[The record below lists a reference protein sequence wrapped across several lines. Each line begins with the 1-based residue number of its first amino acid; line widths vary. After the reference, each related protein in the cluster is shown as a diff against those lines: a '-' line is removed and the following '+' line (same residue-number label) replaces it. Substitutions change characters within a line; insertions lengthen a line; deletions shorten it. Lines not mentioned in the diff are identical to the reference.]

1 MTANA
6 VERDA
11 QLISAARNGER
22 SAFDELVARHKQATY
37 RLVRRYIGD
46 ADEAYDVLQ
55 DTFVAAWLALPRF
68 DLRQPFTPWLRAIAL
83 NKCRDYG
90 RRASVRIRM
99 LMQFARDPTSPG
111 ASADRAVTPETSHR
125 AERLQ
130 WLDEALSRLP
140 AKYKEPL
147 LLTLVSGLSQ
157 REAAEELGLTE
168 KAVEMRIRRAK
179 QLLTTASTP
188 LSHVPEG

>member
-1 MTANA
+1 VTADA
-6 VERDA
+6 VGSDA
-11 QLISAARNGER
+11 QLINAARSGER
-22 SAFDELVARHKQATY
+22 AAFNELVTRHKALTY
-37 RLVRRYIGD
+37 RLIRRYLGD

-55 DTFVAAWLALPRF
+55 ETFVAAWLALSRF
-68 DLRQPFTPWLRAIAL
+68 DPQQPFAPWLRAIAL

-99 LMQFARDPTSPG
+99 LTLFARDPTSPG
-111 ASADRAVTPETSHR
+111 RAGPLDSEQGSAEVSGRR
-125 AERLQ
+125 QRLDQ
-130 WLDEALSRLP
+130 AISRLP
-140 AKYKEPL
+140 SKYKEPL

-179 QLLTTASTP
+179 RHLLAALGEDP
-188 LSHVPEG
+188 AREG